1 MKNEAKLRE
10 NIKGKRILYLATK
23 NSDYIRVSQEIDM
36 VKELGKS
43 VDVIVFPDKKYLSR
57 ILKVYVKLLIT
68 DIKQYDV
75 IFVGFMAQMILPVFM
90 WKLHKKIIIT
100 DFFISIYD
108 TLVFDRKKIK
118 ESSLPAKICKWIDKL
133 TIKKSTYLISD
144 TKTHGQY
151 FVEELGARTDKIY
164 VCYLKA
170 DKKIYYP
177 RILEKPK
184 QYRDQYLVL
193 YFGSILPVQG
203 VDIVMET
210 IKGMEN
216 VKDVHFIIIGPIG
229 EKIEKA
235 NTDNVTYINWLPQ
248 EELAEYIA
256 FSDLC
261 LAGHFSNTV
270 NKAKRTIPGK
280 AYIYQ
285 AMEKKMILGDSP
297 ANRELF
303 REDKDVLFV
312 SLGCSQELRKRI
324 LVEAYRWR
332 CNKNERFNISDY
344 SSI

>member
-1 MKNEAKLRE
+1 MMKNEAKLRE

-36 VKELGKS
+36 AKELGRS
-43 VDVIVFPDKKYLSR
+43 IDVIAFPDKKYLSR
-57 ILKVYVKLLIT
+57 ILKVYAKLLVT

-75 IFVGFMAQMILPVFM
+75 VFIGFMAQMILPVFM
-90 WKLHKKIIIT
+90 WKLRKKIIIT

-118 ESSLPAKICKWIDKL
+118 EKSLLAKICKWIDKL

-184 QYRDQYLVL
+184 QYRNQYLVL

-210 IKGMEN
+210 IKSMEN
-216 VKDVHFIIIGPIG
+216 IKDIHFIIIGPIG

-235 NTDNVTYINWLPQ
+235 NTDNVTYISWLPQ
-248 EELAEYIA
+248 QKLAEYIA

-303 REDKDVLFV
+303 SDGEKYCFV
-312 SLGCSQELRKRI
+312 PMGDYRALGRVIRKCR
-324 LVEAYRWR
+324 
-332 CNKNERFNISDY
+332 NK
-344 SSI
+344 

>member
-1 MKNEAKLRE
+1 MMKNEAKLRE

-36 VKELGKS
+36 AKELGRS
-43 VDVIVFPDKKYLSR
+43 VDVIAFPDKKYLSR
-57 ILKVYVKLLIT
+57 ILKVYAKLLVT

-75 IFVGFMAQMILPVFM
+75 VFIGFMAQMILPVFM
-90 WKLHKKIIIT
+90 WKLRKKIIIT

-118 ESSLPAKICKWIDKL
+118 EKSLLAKICKWIDKL

-184 QYRDQYLVL
+184 QYRNQYLVL

-210 IKGMEN
+210 IKSMEN
-216 VKDVHFIIIGPIG
+216 IKDIHFIIIGPIG

-235 NTDNVTYINWLPQ
+235 NTDNVTYISWLPQ
-248 EELAEYIA
+248 QKLAEYIA

-303 REDKDVLFV
+303 SDGEKYCFV
-312 SLGCSQELRKRI
+312 PMGDYRALGRVIRKCR
-324 LVEAYRWR
+324 
-332 CNKNERFNISDY
+332 NK
-344 SSI
+344 